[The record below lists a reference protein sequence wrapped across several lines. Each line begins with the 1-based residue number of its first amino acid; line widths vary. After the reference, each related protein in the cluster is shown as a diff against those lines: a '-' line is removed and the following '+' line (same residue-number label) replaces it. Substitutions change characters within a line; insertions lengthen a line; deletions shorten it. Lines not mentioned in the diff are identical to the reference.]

1 MIEEVGTVVELRGK
15 HLAVV
20 LCQKSSMCEHCA
32 TSGACHVGDDGRVRT
47 VEAYNALGAA
57 IGQRVKVAVSTK
69 TFLQSGFMLYIAPLL
84 VMVVGAVVGK
94 LIGEALVDGPD
105 PELLSALFGVFF
117 LVGSFLVIRLG
128 SRALSAETFRPQI
141 VAILEDDES

>member
-32 TSGACHVGDDGRVRT
+32 TAGACHIGDDGRVRT
-47 VEAYNALGAA
+47 VEALNPLGAA
-57 IGQRVKVAVSTK
+57 LGQRVKVAVSTK
-69 TFLQSGFMLYIAPLL
+69 TFLQSGFVLYIVPLL
-84 VMVVGAVVGK
+84 AMVVGAVVGK
-94 LIGEALVDGPD
+94 VVGEALVDGPD
-105 PELLSALFGVFF
+105 PELLSALFGVCF

-128 SRALSAETFRPQI
+128 SRVLPAENFRPQI
-141 VAILEDDES
+141 VAILAHDE